1 MRLTSSAFAL
11 LAFCAVAPAQV
22 WDKPIVPGLTYHME
36 YDATAPRLIYALRFS
51 PTVGNVKAMPE
62 LGQGKVYADDDT
74 KGRATVSEM
83 VARTGAIAGINGD
96 FFPFT
101 GRPLGLMVRDGQ
113 LISEPVKPRAA
124 FGWGGANSAA
134 GIINWHITVTAEGQ
148 APLDLD
154 GIDQQCG
161 PNCCVVND
169 PSAGFALSQKPATC
183 VVIKVDKPML
193 GAEGQFDGVV
203 QNLFADSTSVPL
215 GPDAL
220 VMMGEGT
227 KAAYLNALQPGQKVS
242 FNVQTDGLDLDKLSN
257 VIGGGPMLVQNGHA
271 FVDWQ
276 DEGFKPDFAQKRH
289 PRSAI
294 GHTKDGDIWV
304 VAVDGRQNGSV
315 GATLD
320 EMAAI
325 MLKLGCVDAINMDGG
340 GSTDMNLFGMV
351 LNRPTEKE
359 ADQEK
364 IGGTER
370 KVANGILFY
379 ADPVTPSAETLQI
392 VSPKEIHSTDSPD
405 LKVVADSGGAVSNTD
420 IIWSASGA
428 AFIDQG
434 GRIHVTGGGLVTVMA
449 HVHGQM
455 LTANLNVVGALTP
468 DPISAPGKPAG
479 KQGKP

>member
-1 MRLTSSAFAL
+1 MRLAIASAAF
-11 LAFCAVAPAQV
+11 LAIAVSTPAQV
-22 WDKPIVPGLTYHME
+22 WDKPVVPGLTYHME
-36 YDATAPRLIYALRFS
+36 YDATTPRLIYALRFS
-51 PTVGNVKAMPE
+51 PSIGNVKAMPE

-101 GRPLGLMVRDGQ
+101 GRPLGLMVREGQ
-113 LISEPVKPRAA
+113 LISEPIKPRAA
-124 FGWGGANSAA
+124 FGWGGLNSAA
-134 GIINWHITVTAEGQ
+134 GIVNWHMTLVAEGQ

-169 PSAGFALSQKPATC
+169 PSAGIALSQKPATC
-183 VVIKVDKPML
+183 VVVKIDKPSL
-193 GAEGQFDGVV
+193 APEGQFTGEV
-203 QNLFADSTSVPL
+203 QSVFADSTSVPL

-220 VMMGEGT
+220 LVMGEGS
-227 KAAYLNALQPGQKVS
+227 KGAYLAGLQPGQKVT
-242 FNVQTDGLDLDKLSN
+242 FTVETDGLDLSKLTN

-276 DEGFKPDFAQKRH
+276 DEDFKPDFAQKRH

-325 MLKLGCVDAINMDGG
+325 MLKLGCVDAINLDGG

-351 LNRPTEKE
+351 LNNPVEKQ
-359 ADQEK
+359 AGQEK
-364 IGGTER
+364 INNGER
-370 KVANGILFY
+370 KVANGVLFY
-379 ADPVTPSAETLQI
+379 ADPITPSAETLQI
-392 VSPKEIHSTDSPD
+392 QAPKTIAATDSPD
-405 LKVVADSGGAVSNTD
+405 LTVTQDDGRPVSNTD
-420 IIWSASGA
+420 VIWSANGA

-434 GRIHVTGGGLVTVMA
+434 GRIHVTGSGPVNVMA

-455 LTANLNVVGALTP
+455 LTTTINVDSTAAPAATSP
-468 DPISAPGKPAG
+468 AAKPPTKPGK
-479 KQGKP
+479 K

>member
-1 MRLTSSAFAL
+1 MRLTLSAAAL
-11 LAFCAVAPAQV
+11 LALVAVAPAQV

-51 PTVGNVKAMPE
+51 PSVGNVKAMPE

-124 FGWGGANSAA
+124 FGWGGPNSAV
-134 GIINWHITVTAEGQ
+134 GIINWHMTITAEGQ

-154 GIDQQCG
+154 GVDQQCG

-169 PSAGFALSQKPATC
+169 PSAGIALSQKPATC
-183 VVIKVDKPML
+183 VVVKIDKPTL
-193 GAEGQFDGVV
+193 APEGQFDGVV
-203 QNLFADSTSVPL
+203 QTVFADSTSVPM
-215 GPDAL
+215 GSDAL
-220 VMMGEGT
+220 VVMGEGS
-227 KAAYLNALQPGQKVS
+227 KAAYLAALQPGQKVS
-242 FNVQTDGLDLDKLSN
+242 FNVETDGLDLAKLTN

-276 DEGFKPDFAQKRH
+276 DEGFKPDFAQNRH

-294 GHTKDGDIWV
+294 GHTKSGDIWV

-340 GSTDMNLFGMV
+340 GSTDINLFGMV
-351 LNRPTEKE
+351 LNNPVEKQ
-359 ADQEK
+359 AGQEK
-364 IGGTER
+364 IANGER
-370 KVANGILFY
+370 KVANGVLFY

-392 VSPKEIHSTDSPD
+392 QGPKEIGASDTPD
-405 LKVVADSGGAVSNTD
+405 LTVRTDDGSVISNTD
-420 IIWSASGA
+420 VIWSASGA

-434 GRIHVTGGGLVTVMA
+434 GRIHVTGSGPVNVMA

-455 LTANLNVVGALTP
+455 LTAAINVTGAVAPATP
-468 DPISAPGKPAG
+468 ASKPPTKPGK
-479 KQGKP
+479 